1 MRCDIV
7 TSSQGCF
14 LPCVPASIS
23 QLATDIIS
31 HLQSQDFPHKQ
42 ERSYQSIKDIKHNRL
57 GGAAGTQQWK
67 IRDSGQKK
75 TLHIIRLVFPP
86 IVRSSNHNF
95 QI

>member
-42 ERSYQSIKDIKHNRL
+42 ERSYQSIKDIKHNSL
-57 GGAAGTQQWK
+57 GRAQA
-67 IRDSGQKK
+67 DSNGKYATLDKK
-75 TLHIIRLVFPP
+75 KLYTL
-86 IVRSSNHNF
+86 
-95 QI
+95 

>member
-42 ERSYQSIKDIKHNRL
+42 ERSYQWIKDIKHNRL
-57 GGAAGTQQWK
+57 GRAQAESNRKYATL
-67 IRDSGQKK
+67 DKK
-75 TLHIIRLVFPP
+75 KLYTL
-86 IVRSSNHNF
+86 
-95 QI
+95 